1 MVPITSLWIP
11 ILVSAVLVF
20 VVSSV
25 IHMLLPVH
33 KGDFRKLPKEDE
45 ALEAMGKLGIEPGDY
60 VFPQCSSMG
69 EMKDP
74 KFLAK
79 MEKGPVGMLTIMPS
93 GPPAMGAS
101 LGLWFVYCA
110 VVGLFA
116 AYVAGR
122 ALPAGAHYLAVFR
135 FAGVTAFVGYSLA
148 LWQSTIWYKRSAW
161 TTLKSTIDGLV
172 YALCTAGVF
181 GWLWPR

>member
-1 MVPITSLWIP
+1 MVPLTSLWIP
-11 ILVSAVLVF
+11 ILVSAAVVF

-25 IHMLLPVH
+25 VHMLLPVH
-33 KGDFRKLPKEDE
+33 KNDFRKLPQEDE
-45 ALEAMGKLGIEPGDY
+45 ALEAMGKLGLTPGDY
-60 VFPQCSSMG
+60 MFPLCSSMA

-79 MEKGPVGMLTIMPS
+79 MEKGPVGMMTVMPS

-101 LGLWFVYCA
+101 LALWFLYS
-110 VVGLFA
+110 
-116 AYVAGR
+116 
-122 ALPAGAHYLAVFR
+122 AVFR

-148 LWQSTIWYKRSAW
+148 LWQNTIWSKRSAW
-161 TTLKSTIDGLV
+161 TTLKSTVDGLV

>member
-60 VFPQCSSMG
+60 MFPQCSSMG

-122 ALPAGAHYLAVFR
+122 ALPVGAHYLAVFR

>member
-1 MVPITSLWIP
+1 MVPLTSLWIP
-11 ILVSAVLVF
+11 ILAAAALVF

-25 IHMLLPVH
+25 VHMLLPVH
-33 KGDFRKLPKEDE
+33 KNDFRKLPKEDE
-45 ALEAMGKLGIEPGDY
+45 ALEAMRALSIPPGDY
-60 VFPQCSSMG
+60 MFPTCSSMA

-74 KFLAK
+74 AFLAK
-79 MEKGPVGMLTIMPS
+79 MEKGPVGVMTVMPS
-93 GPPAMGAS
+93 GPPSMGPS
-101 LGLWFVYCA
+101 LALWFVYCC

-122 ALPAGAHYLAVFR
+122 ALPAGAPYLAVFR

-148 LWQSTIWYKRSAW
+148 LWQSTIWYKRAVSS
-161 TTLKSTIDGLV
+161 TLKSTVDGFV

-181 GWLWPR
+181 ASLWPR

>member
-1 MVPITSLWIP
+1 MVPLTSLWIP
-11 ILVSAVLVF
+11 ILVSAALVF

-33 KGDFRKLPKEDE
+33 KNDFRRLPKEDE
-45 ALEAMGKLGIEPGDY
+45 ALESMRKLGLEPGDY
-60 VFPQCSSMG
+60 MFPQCSSMA

-74 KFLAK
+74 TFLAK
-79 MEKGPVGMLTIMPS
+79 MEKGPVGVLTVMPS
-93 GPPAMGAS
+93 GPPAMGPS
-101 LGLWFVYCA
+101 LALWFVYCA

-122 ALPAGAHYLAVFR
+122 ALPVGAHYLAVFR
-135 FAGVTAFVGYSLA
+135 FAGVTAFAGYSLA
-148 LWQSTIWYKRSAW
+148 LWQNTIWYKRSAT

-181 GWLWPR
+181 GWLWPK

>member
-33 KGDFRKLPKEDE
+33 KGDFRKLPNEDE
-45 ALEAMGKLGIEPGDY
+45 ALEAMGKLGLPPGDY
-60 VFPQCSSMG
+60 MFPCAGAMSDL
-69 EMKDP
+69 KDP
-74 KFLAK
+74 AFLAK
-79 MEKGPVGMLTIMPS
+79 MTKGPVGTMTLVPN
-93 GPPAMGAS
+93 GPPAMGVS

-116 AYVAGR
+116 AYVAER
-122 ALPAGAHYLAVFR
+122 ALGARARYLAVFR

-148 LWQSTIWYKRSAW
+148 LWQNTIWYRRSAL
-161 TTLKSTIDGLV
+161 TTLKSTVDGLV

>member
-11 ILVSAVLVF
+11 ILVSAALVF

-25 IHMLLPVH
+25 IHMLLPIH

-45 ALEAMGKLGIEPGDY
+45 ALEAMGRLGLPPGDY
-60 VFPQCSSMG
+60 MFPQASAMSDL
-69 EMKDP
+69 KDP
-74 KFLAK
+74 AFLAK
-79 MEKGPVGMLTIMPS
+79 MAKGPVGTMTIVPS

-122 ALPAGAHYLAVFR
+122 ALAVGAHYLAVFR

-148 LWQSTIWYKRSAW
+148 LWQNTIWYRRSAL
-161 TTLKSTIDGLV
+161 TTLKSTVDGLV